1 MVLKNLQH
9 DAVTY
14 ILSIIVEKDLFDRTD
29 NLRENIIERLEKC
42 IQLTKSEFSEAQ
54 SLHADC
60 VPESRGMII
69 RAQKK
74 LKGLESLLVL
84 AKLI

>member
-9 DAVTY
+9 DAATY

-29 NLRENIIERLEKC
+29 NLRDNIIERLEKC
-42 IQLTKSEFSEAQ
+42 VQLTKSEFSEAQ
-54 SLHADC
+54 SLQADC
-60 VPESRGMII
+60 VPEARGMIT

-74 LKGLESLLVL
+74 LKGLESLIELVNL
-84 AKLI
+84 M

>member
-1 MVLKNLQH
+1 MELKNLQH

-14 ILSIIVEKDLFDRTD
+14 ILSIIVEKDLFDRTEK
-29 NLRENIIERLEKC
+29 LRENIIERLEQCVQFTKC
-42 IQLTKSEFSEAQ
+42 EFSEAQ

-74 LKGLESLLVL
+74 LKGLESLIVL
-84 AKLI
+84 ANLI

>member
-1 MVLKNLQH
+1 MELKNLQH

-14 ILSIIVEKDLFDRTD
+14 ILSTIVEKDLFDRTE

-42 IQLTKSEFSEAQ
+42 VQLTKSEFSEAQ

-60 VPESRGMII
+60 VPESRVMII

-74 LKGLESLLVL
+74 LKGLESLIVL
-84 AKLI
+84 ANLI